1 MLYTGLYNIFLN
13 VEAVHR
19 LREKKLFSCL
29 IVVFFRVGTCLTVV
43 GQPLWSRGCCVVSQ
57 PVPDKVE
64 ENKPCDRVGSAGDSA
79 MLNFIW
85 TPVERNKVESHN
97 GLKSQLLPRNCTVH
111 WLF

>member
-1 MLYTGLYNIFLN
+1 M
-13 VEAVHR
+13 
-19 LREKKLFSCL
+19 
-29 IVVFFRVGTCLTVV
+29 V

-97 GLKSQLLPRNCTVH
+97 GLQSQLLPRNCTVH